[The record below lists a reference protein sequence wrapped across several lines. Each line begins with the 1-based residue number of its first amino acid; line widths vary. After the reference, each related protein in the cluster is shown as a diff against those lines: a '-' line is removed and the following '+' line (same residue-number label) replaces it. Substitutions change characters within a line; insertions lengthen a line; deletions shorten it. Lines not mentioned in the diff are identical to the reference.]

1 MRDKMD
7 DYSQL
12 LTLAGERYKTAGI
25 YGGASAFAEMAN
37 AQLNYSALKT
47 EYAQLNVQAS
57 NIELQAKQQA
67 NILREQ
73 FLNSVGTY
81 QFGAARRNISVGSGS
96 VQQNLM
102 RSSENLGRDV
112 QRVSENASMKA
123 KALRSQAQMM
133 KNRATLERNL
143 GFVKG
148 ATSLLGA
155 YASYSKGSD
164 ILEKVGSKNG

>member
-1 MRDKMD
+1 MD

-12 LTLAGERYKTAGI
+12 LTLAGEHYKTAGL

-37 AQLNYSALKT
+37 AQLNYSALKA
-47 EYAQLNVQAS
+47 EYSQLNVQAS

-81 QFGAARRNISVGSGS
+81 QFGAAARNVSVGSGS
-96 VQQNLM
+96 VQQNIM

-112 QRVSENASMKA
+112 QRVQQNANMQAS
-123 KALRSQAQMM
+123 ALRTQAQMM
-133 KNRATLERNL
+133 KNRATLKRNL
-143 GFVKG
+143 SLVKG
-148 ATSLLGA
+148 ATSLFG
-155 YASYSKGSD
+155 SYNTYKKGSD
-164 ILEKVGSKNG
+164 ILSKVGGGNG